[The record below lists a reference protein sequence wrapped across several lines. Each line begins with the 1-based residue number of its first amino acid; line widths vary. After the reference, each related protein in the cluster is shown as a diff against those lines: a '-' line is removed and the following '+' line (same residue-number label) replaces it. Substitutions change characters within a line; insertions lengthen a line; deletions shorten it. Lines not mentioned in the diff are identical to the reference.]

1 MTMAEQT
8 TISSDMAV
16 SVQLTES
23 DIPEGILSELMAS
36 HPTANMVAAVYRH
49 QGANIL
55 EKAEAAI

>member
-1 MTMAEQT
+1 
-8 TISSDMAV
+8 MAV